1 MTTHYQPKHVVDTH
15 QHLWVRSE
23 RNYEWITPESGIIYN
38 DFRPEDVIDDVNKA
52 GITSTVLVQAA
63 DNYDDTFYMIS
74 VARRVPSITGVVGW
88 VPFNKTDEAEA
99 ALKIFKHERIIKGF
113 RNLTHNYE
121 DPRWILRSDVTSTLE
136 TMTGLG
142 FTLDMVS
149 VNSDHNR
156 AIEEL
161 AIRHPSLQIVV
172 DHMSKPPIAGKGWS
186 PWAEEIERLS
196 KRQNVFCKISGLNT
210 ASSPDWTFKDW
221 QPYVDHIARCFGS
234 NRLML
239 GSDWPVS
246 LLNGDFA
253 RVWQAQRDVIS
264 NFSTEQQDDIYFRSA
279 TRFYSLVNQG

>member
-1 MTTHYQPKHVVDTH
+1 MTAHYQPKHVIDTH

-38 DFRPEDVIDDVNKA
+38 DFRPEDVIDDVSKA
-52 GITSTVLVQAA
+52 GITSTILVQAA

-74 VARRVPSITGVVGW
+74 VARRVASITGVVGW
-88 VPFNKTDEAEA
+88 VPLNKTDEAEA
-99 ALKIFKHERIIKGF
+99 ALNIFKREKIIKGF

-121 DPRWILRSDVTSTLE
+121 DPRWILRNDVTSTLE
-136 TMTGLG
+136 IMTGLG

-161 AIRHPSLQIVV
+161 AIRHPNLKIAV
-172 DHMSKPPIAGKGWS
+172 DHMSKPPIAEKGWS
-186 PWAEEIERLS
+186 PWAEELERLS
-196 KRQNVFCKISGLNT
+196 RRRNVFCKISGLNT

-221 QPYVDHIARCFGS
+221 QPYVDHIVRCFGS

-253 RVWQAQRDVIS
+253 KVWQAQRDVIS

>member
-1 MTTHYQPKHVVDTH
+1 MTAHYQPKHVIDTH

-38 DFRPEDVIDDVNKA
+38 DFRPEDVIDDVSKA
-52 GITSTVLVQAA
+52 GITSTILVQAA

-74 VARRVPSITGVVGW
+74 VARRVASIAGVVGW
-88 VPFNKTDEAEA
+88 VPLNKTDEDEA
-99 ALKIFKHERIIKGF
+99 ALKIFKREKIIKGF

-121 DPRWILRSDVTSTLE
+121 DPHWILRSDVTSTLE
-136 TMTGLG
+136 IMTGLG

-161 AIRHPSLQIVV
+161 AIRHPGLKIAV
-172 DHMSKPPIAGKGWS
+172 DHMSKPPIAEKGWS
-186 PWAEEIERLS
+186 PWAEELERLS
-196 KRQNVFCKISGLNT
+196 RHRNVFCKISGLNT

-221 QPYVDHIARCFGS
+221 QPYVDHIVRCFGS